1 MLVTSLVGWL
11 MVDGLVVDGL
21 MVDGSVVDGSLVGRG
36 MRVFR
41 SGHMGVIVD
50 ITLVLDVGDVAVL
63 VGRVGHD
70 LMGCYSICLSCVI
83 YAFSVTTQLIG

>member
-21 MVDGSVVDGSLVGRG
+21 MVDGSVVDESLVGRG

-63 VGRVGHD
+63 IGRVGD
-70 LMGCYSICLSCVI
+70 NLGCDSMCFLMVDYL
-83 YAFSVTTQLIG
+83 FSLTGVTSL